1 MGQPLV
7 SMLCHRGPVTSVAV
21 DNQVR
26 IREERF
32 VSPGKVGCLSQTAS
46 CPSPGAVLDGFL
58 CIMLTF
64 LRWLLP

>member
-26 IREERF
+26 EERF
-32 VSPGKVGCLSQTAS
+32 VSPGNVGCLSQTAS
-46 CPSPGAVLDGFL
+46 RPSPGAVLDGFL

-64 LRWLLP
+64 LRWLLS